1 MRRKLVAFL
10 QADASAADQ
19 RVASPHPVVAE
30 SEYLMRFV
38 ERIPEFI
45 PFGEKFVWLLEQ
57 KQGYGPIEMF
67 GGSNS
72 SEAASGRYWKP
83 PWPIKAVNQGQ
94 HGIEHCNGL

>member
-19 RVASPHPVVAE
+19 RVACPQPVVAE

-45 PFGEKFVWLLEQ
+45 PFWREVRVASRTE
-57 KQGYGPIEMF
+57 QGYGPIEMF

-83 PWPIKAVNQGQ
+83 PWPIKVVNQGQ